1 MTREEAIDYF
11 EQLLKRFEK
20 MREEESSYWGKF
32 HTGTTI
38 NAIAAA
44 LSALRAPVQEHGHWT
59 MVSNGSGVC
68 SVCNRLDK
76 IDPLAAYCKYCG
88 AKLKEDKS

>member
-11 EQLLKRFEK
+11 EQLLQRFEK

-44 LSALRAPVQEHGHWT
+44 LSALRAPVQEQGIGQWYVT
-59 MVSNGSGVC
+59 EAEYAAFATASI
-68 SVCNRLDK
+68 RLTH
-76 IDPLAAYCKYCG
+76 
-88 AKLKEDKS
+88 